1 MQVRRLLRQ
10 ARTPS
15 LLFVMAYLGCMLYRH
30 VRDLRSRD
38 TYYYSYMHRLV
49 PITRSP
55 FSHPPVPITSSCL
68 IYKSVHGAAGNARN
82 KYVLSP

>member
-15 LLFVMAYLGCMLYRH
+15 LLFVMPNLACMLYRH
-30 VRDLRSRD
+30 VRHLRSRG
-38 TYYYSYMHRLV
+38 TYYYPYMHRLV

-55 FSHPPVPITSSCL
+55 FL
-68 IYKSVHGAAGNARN
+68 R
-82 KYVLSP
+82 

>member
-15 LLFVMAYLGCMLYRH
+15 PLFVMPYLTCMLYRH
-30 VRDLRSRD
+30 VRHLRSRG
-38 TYYYSYMHRLV
+38 TYCYSYMHRLV

-55 FSHPPVPITSSCL
+55 FLPPA
-68 IYKSVHGAAGNARN
+68 HADH
-82 KYVLSP
+82 VLFADIQIVAPCRW